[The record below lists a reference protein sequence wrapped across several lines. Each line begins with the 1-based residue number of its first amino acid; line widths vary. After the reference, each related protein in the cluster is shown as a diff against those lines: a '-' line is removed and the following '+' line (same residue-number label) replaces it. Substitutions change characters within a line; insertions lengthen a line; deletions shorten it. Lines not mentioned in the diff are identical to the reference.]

1 MTPPKSFVSYK
12 TVLFFVLGIL
22 TFCSGCSDLGY
33 YWQAASGHLDLL
45 NRKQDIQALLDSP
58 HTPAELKRKLKLVK
72 SVRKF
77 ALLQLA
83 IPENEGYSG
92 YVELDRPYVTMVVT
106 AAPKLEL
113 KAHKWCYLFIG
124 CQEYRGYFD
133 EEQARTFA
141 EELQG
146 QELDVSVSQITAY
159 STLGW
164 LNKSWMPDYFSDPVL
179 STFLRRNDAE
189 MIAVLIHE
197 MAHQVVY
204 VSNDT
209 SFNES
214 FAVFVEQEGL
224 RQFLGYADEK
234 AILDKDRAELYQ
246 WYLKARKDRQLF
258 RHLINSTFEEMEE
271 LFSSELANAEKLRK
285 KQQLFDDLR
294 ENYKSLKNEF
304 RVLSYD
310 NWFKKDLNNTH
321 LLVVKRYHSKVDK
334 FERLFDQHGKD
345 WREFFQVVREL
356 AQESLKERNRRL
368 SLLN

>member
-1 MTPPKSFVSYK
+1 M
-12 TVLFFVLGIL
+12 
-22 TFCSGCSDLGY
+22 
-33 YWQAASGHLDLL
+33 L

-92 YVELDRPYVTMVVT
+92 YVELDRPFVTMVVT

-133 EEQARTFA
+133 EGQARTFA

-146 QELDVSVSQITAY
+146 QELDVSVSKITAY

-224 RQFLGYADEK
+224 RQFLRYADEK
-234 AILDKDRAELYQ
+234 AILDKDREKLFQ
-246 WYLKARKDRQLF
+246 WYLKASKDRELF
-258 RHLINSTFEEMEE
+258 RHLINSTFEEMDE
-271 LFSSELANAEKLRK
+271 LFSSELANAEKLRR

-310 NWFKKDLNNTH
+310 NWFEKDLNNNH
-321 LLVVKRYHSKVDK
+321 LLGVKRYHSNVDK

-356 AQESLKERNRRL
+356 AAESLKERNRRL

>member
-1 MTPPKSFVSYK
+1 VSYK
-12 TVLFFVLGIL
+12 TVLFLILSIL

-33 YWQAASGHLDLL
+33 YWQATSGHLELL
-45 NRKQDIQALLDSP
+45 SSKQDIQELIDSP
-58 HTPAELKRKLKLVK
+58 NTALELKRKLKLVK

-77 ALLQLA
+77 AIQQLA
-83 IPENEGYSG
+83 IPENEGYTG

-113 KAHKWCYLFIG
+113 KAQKWCYWFIG

-133 EEQARTFA
+133 EEQARIFA
-141 EELQG
+141 EEIHR
-146 QELDVSVSQITAY
+146 QELDVSVRKVSAY

-164 LNKSWMPDYFSDPVL
+164 LNKSWVPDYFSDPVL

-197 MAHQVVY
+197 IAHQVVY

-224 RQFLGYADEK
+224 RQFLSYAEEK
-234 AILDKDRAELYQ
+234 AILDENRADLYQ
-246 WYLKARKDRQLF
+246 WYLKASKDRQLF
-258 RHLINSTFEEMEE
+258 RQLINLTFEEMEE
-271 LFSSELANAEKLRK
+271 LFNSKLANSEKLRK
-285 KQQLFDDLR
+285 KQELFDDLR

-310 NWFKKDLNNTH
+310 SWFKKDLNNTH
-321 LLVVKRYHSKVDK
+321 LLSVKRYNSKVEK
-334 FERLFDQHGKD
+334 FKILFDQQDKD
-345 WREFFQVVREL
+345 WRKFFQAVREL
-356 AQESLKERNRRL
+356 AKDL
-368 SLLN
+368 

>member
-1 MTPPKSFVSYK
+1 MSYK
-12 TVLFFVLGIL
+12 TFLFLALGIL
-22 TFCSGCSDLGY
+22 TFCSGCSDLSY

-45 NRKQDIQALLDSP
+45 SRKQEIQELIDSP
-58 HTPAELKRKLKLVK
+58 NTASELKRKLKLIK

-77 ALLQLA
+77 AIQQFD
-83 IPENEGYSG
+83 IPENKGYSG
-92 YVELDRPYVTMVVT
+92 YVELDRPYVTIVVT
-106 AAPKLEL
+106 ASPKLEL
-113 KAHKWCYLFIG
+113 KSQKWCYWFIG

-133 EEQARTFA
+133 EEQARIFS
-141 EELQG
+141 EELHR
-146 QELDVSVSQITAY
+146 QELDVSLSRITAY

-179 STFLRRNDAE
+179 STFLSRNDIE

-197 MAHQVVY
+197 IAHQVVY

-224 RQFLGYADEK
+224 KQFMSFAEEK
-234 AILDKDRAELYQ
+234 AILDKSRAELYQ
-246 WYLKARKDRQLF
+246 WYLSASKDRQLF
-258 RHLINSTFEEMEE
+258 RHLIDSTFEEMEK

-285 KQQLFDDLR
+285 KQKLFDDLR
-294 ENYKSLKNEF
+294 ANYNSLKNEF

-321 LLVVKRYHSKVDK
+321 LLSVKRYHSKVEK
-334 FERLFDQHGKD
+334 FKSMFEQQGKD
-345 WREFFQVVREL
+345 WTKFFEVVRKL
-356 AQESLKERNRRL
+356 AEDSLEERNRRL

>member
-1 MTPPKSFVSYK
+1 MSYK
-12 TVLFFVLGIL
+12 NVLFFVLGIFA
-22 TFCSGCSDLGY
+22 FCSGCSDLGY

-92 YVELDRPYVTMVVT
+92 YVELDRPFVTMVVT

-124 CQEYRGYFD
+124 CQEYRGYF
-133 EEQARTFA
+133 
-141 EELQG
+141 
-146 QELDVSVSQITAY
+146 
-159 STLGW
+159 
-164 LNKSWMPDYFSDPVL
+164 DYFSDPVL

-204 VSNDT
+204 VNNDT

-258 RHLINSTFEEMEE
+258 RHLINSTFDEMEE
-271 LFSSELANAEKLRK
+271 LFSSELTNAEKLRK

-310 NWFKKDLNNTH
+310 NWFKKDLNNNH
-321 LLVVKRYHSKVDK
+321 LLGVKRYHSNVDK

-356 AQESLKERNRRL
+356 AAESLKERNRRL

>member
-1 MTPPKSFVSYK
+1 
-12 TVLFFVLGIL
+12 
-22 TFCSGCSDLGY
+22 
-33 YWQAASGHLDLL
+33 LDLL

-133 EEQARTFA
+133 EGQARTFA

-146 QELDVSVSQITAY
+146 QELDVSVSKITAY

-204 VSNDT
+204 VNNDT

-224 RQFLGYADEK
+224 RQFLRYADEK
-234 AILDKDRAELYQ
+234 AILDKDREKLFQ
-246 WYLKARKDRQLF
+246 WYLKASKDRELF
-258 RHLINSTFEEMEE
+258 RHLINSTFEEMDE
-271 LFSSELANAEKLRK
+271 LFSSELANAEKLRR

-294 ENYKSLKNEF
+294 ENYKSVKNEF

-310 NWFKKDLNNTH
+310 NWFEKDLNNNH
-321 LLVVKRYHSKVDK
+321 LLGVKRYHSNVDK

-356 AQESLKERNRRL
+356 AAESLKERNRRL

>member
-1 MTPPKSFVSYK
+1 MSYR
-12 TVLFFVLGIL
+12 TVLFFALGVL

-33 YWQAASGHLDLL
+33 YWQAASGHLELL
-45 NRKQDIQALLDSP
+45 NRKQDIQELLDSP

-77 ALLQLA
+77 AIQQLA

-106 AAPKLEL
+106 AASELEL
-113 KAHKWCYLFIG
+113 NARKWCYWFIG

-133 EEQARTFA
+133 EEQARTYA
-141 EELQG
+141 EELRR

-189 MIAVLIHE
+189 LITVLIHE

-224 RQFLGYADEK
+224 RQFLGYADDK
-234 AILDKDRAELYQ
+234 AILDDDRTELYQ
-246 WYLKARKDRQLF
+246 WYLKATKDRHLF
-258 RHLINSTFEEMEE
+258 RHLINSTFEEMEK

-294 ENYKSLKNEF
+294 ENYLTHKNEF

-310 NWFKKDLNNTH
+310 NWFKQDLNNTH
-321 LLVVKRYHSKVDK
+321 LLGVKRYHSKVDK
-334 FERLFDQHGKD
+334 FERLFNQQGKD
-345 WREFFQVVREL
+345 WGQFFHAVLEL
-356 AQESLKERNRRL
+356 AEASLKERNRRL

>member
-1 MTPPKSFVSYK
+1 MSYQ
-12 TVLFFVLGIL
+12 TVLILILGIL

-33 YWQAASGHLDLL
+33 YWQATSGHLDLL
-45 NRKQDIQALLDSP
+45 SRKQDIQELIDSP
-58 HTPAELKRKLKLVK
+58 NTASELKRKLKLVK

-77 ALLQLA
+77 AMKQLA
-83 IPENEGYSG
+83 IPENDGYSG

-113 KAHKWCYLFIG
+113 KAQKWCYWFIG

-133 EEQARTFA
+133 EKQARIFA
-141 EELQG
+141 DQLHH
-146 QELDVSVSQITAY
+146 QEVDVSVSQVTAY

-179 STFLRRNDAE
+179 STFLRRNDIE

-197 MAHQVVY
+197 IAHQVVY

-224 RQFLGYADEK
+224 RQFLSYAEEK
-234 AILDKDRAELYQ
+234 DILDKDRAELYQ
-246 WYLKARKDRQLF
+246 WYLNASKDRKLF
-258 RHLINSTFEEMEE
+258 RQLINSTFEEMDK
-271 LFSSELANAEKLRK
+271 LFSSELANTDKLKK
-285 KQQLFDDLR
+285 KQQLYDTLR
-294 ENYKSLKNEF
+294 ENYKLLKNEF
-304 RVLSYD
+304 LVLSYD
-310 NWFKKDLNNTH
+310 NWFNRDLNNTH
-321 LLVVKRYHSKVDK
+321 LLGVRRYNSKVKK
-334 FERLFDQHGKD
+334 FKILFDQNGKD
-345 WREFFQVVREL
+345 WRQFFQAVRKL
-356 AQESLKERNRRL
+356 AEESIEERNRRL

>member
-1 MTPPKSFVSYK
+1 MSYQ
-12 TVLFFVLGIL
+12 TTLFLTLGIL
-22 TFCSGCSDLGY
+22 TFCGGCSDLGY
-33 YWQAASGHLDLL
+33 YWQAASGHMDLL
-45 NRKQDIQALLDSP
+45 SRKQDIQELIDSP
-58 HTPAELKRKLKLVK
+58 NTPSPLKRKLKLVK

-77 ALLQLA
+77 AIQQLA

-113 KAHKWCYLFIG
+113 KAHNWCYWFIG
-124 CQEYRGYFD
+124 CQEYRGFFD
-133 EEQARTFA
+133 EEQARIFA
-141 EELQG
+141 EKLHS
-146 QELDVSVSQITAY
+146 QELDVSVSQVSAY

-179 STFLRRNDAE
+179 STFLRRNDTE

-197 MAHQVVY
+197 IAHQVVY

-224 RQFLGYADEK
+224 RQFLFYAEEK
-234 AILDKDRAELYQ
+234 DILDKERAELYQ
-246 WYLKARKDRQLF
+246 WYLNASKDRQLF
-258 RHLINSTFEEMEE
+258 MQLINSTFEEMDK
-271 LFSSELANAEKLRK
+271 LFSSELANTDKLRK
-285 KQQLFDDLR
+285 KQQLYENLR

-304 RVLSYD
+304 LVLSYD
-310 NWFKKDLNNTH
+310 NWFNRDLNNTH
-321 LLVVKRYHSKVDK
+321 LLGVRRYNSKVEK
-334 FERLFDQHGKD
+334 FRSLFDQKGKD
-345 WREFFQVVREL
+345 WRQFFQVVREL
-356 AQESLKERNRRL
+356 AEESLEERNRRL

>member
-1 MTPPKSFVSYK
+1 MSYK

-92 YVELDRPYVTMVVT
+92 YVELDRPFVTMVVT

-133 EEQARTFA
+133 EGQARTFA
-141 EELQG
+141 EELQR

-209 SFNES
+209 SF
-214 FAVFVEQEGL
+214 
-224 RQFLGYADEK
+224 
-234 AILDKDRAELYQ
+234 
-246 WYLKARKDRQLF
+246 
-258 RHLINSTFEEMEE
+258 
-271 LFSSELANAEKLRK
+271 
-285 KQQLFDDLR
+285 
-294 ENYKSLKNEF
+294 
-304 RVLSYD
+304 
-310 NWFKKDLNNTH
+310 
-321 LLVVKRYHSKVDK
+321 
-334 FERLFDQHGKD
+334 
-345 WREFFQVVREL
+345 
-356 AQESLKERNRRL
+356 L
-368 SLLN
+368 SLIHI

>member
-1 MTPPKSFVSYK
+1 MSYQTVSF
-12 TVLFFVLGIL
+12 LILGIL
-22 TFCSGCSDLGY
+22 TFCAGCSDLSY

-45 NRKQDIQALLDSP
+45 SRKQDIQELIDSP
-58 HTPAELKRKLKLVK
+58 NTPSALKRKLKLVK

-77 ALLQLA
+77 AIQQLA

-113 KAHKWCYLFIG
+113 KAHKWCYWFIG
-124 CQEYRGYFD
+124 CQEYRGFFD
-133 EEQARTFA
+133 EEQARIFA
-141 EELQG
+141 EKLHSH
-146 QELDVSVSQITAY
+146 ELDVSVSQITAY

-179 STFLRRNDAE
+179 STFLRRNDTE

-197 MAHQVVY
+197 IAHQVVY

-224 RQFLGYADEK
+224 RQFLSYAEEK
-234 AILDKDRAELYQ
+234 DILEKDRAELYQ
-246 WYLKARKDRQLF
+246 WYLNASKDRKLF
-258 RHLINSTFEEMEE
+258 RHLINSTFEEMEKM
-271 LFSSELANAEKLRK
+271 FSSEFANTDKLRK
-285 KQQLFDDLR
+285 KQHLYDNLR

-304 RVLSYD
+304 LVLSYD
-310 NWFKKDLNNTH
+310 NWFNRDLNNTH
-321 LLVVKRYHSKVDK
+321 LLGVRRYNSKVEK
-334 FERLFDQHGKD
+334 FKSLFDQHGKD
-345 WREFFQVVREL
+345 WRKFYQAVREL
-356 AQESLKERNRRL
+356 AEESIEERNRRL
-368 SLLN
+368 LLLN

>member
-1 MTPPKSFVSYK
+1 MSYR
-12 TVLFFVLGIL
+12 TVLFFALGVL

-33 YWQAASGHLDLL
+33 YWQAASGHLELL
-45 NRKQDIQALLDSP
+45 NRKQDIQELLDSP

-77 ALLQLA
+77 AIQQLA

-106 AAPKLEL
+106 AAPELEL
-113 KAHKWCYLFIG
+113 NARKWCYWFIG

-133 EEQARTFA
+133 EEQARKYA
-141 EELQG
+141 EDLRR

-189 MIAVLIHE
+189 LITVLIHE

-224 RQFLGYADEK
+224 RQFLGYADDK
-234 AILDKDRAELYQ
+234 AILDDDRTELYQ
-246 WYLKARKDRQLF
+246 WYLKASKDRHLF
-258 RHLINSTFEEMEE
+258 RHLINSTFVEMEK

-285 KQQLFDDLR
+285 KQQLFDDLS
-294 ENYKSLKNEF
+294 ENYLIHKNEF

-310 NWFKKDLNNTH
+310 NWFKQDLNNTH
-321 LLVVKRYHSKVDK
+321 LLGVKRYHSKVDK
-334 FERLFDQHGKD
+334 FERLFNQQGKD
-345 WREFFQVVREL
+345 WGQFFQAVREL
-356 AQESLKERNRRL
+356 AEASLKERNRRL

>member
-1 MTPPKSFVSYK
+1 MSYQ
-12 TVLFFVLGIL
+12 TVLLLIFGIL
-22 TFCSGCSDLGY
+22 TFCGGCSDLGY

-45 NRKQDIQALLDSP
+45 SRKQDIQELIDSP
-58 HTPAELKRKLKLVK
+58 NTASELKRKLKLVK

-77 ALLQLA
+77 AMKQLA

-113 KAHKWCYLFIG
+113 KAQKWCYWFIG

-133 EEQARTFA
+133 EEQARIFA
-141 EELQG
+141 EKLHR
-146 QELDVSVSQITAY
+146 QELDVSVRQVSAY

-179 STFLRRNDAE
+179 STFLRRNDIE

-197 MAHQVVY
+197 IAHQVVY

-224 RQFLGYADEK
+224 RQFLSYAEEK
-234 AILDKDRAELYQ
+234 DILDKDRAELYQ
-246 WYLKARKDRQLF
+246 WYLNSSKDRKLF
-258 RHLINSTFEEMEE
+258 RQLINSTFEEMDK
-271 LFSSELANAEKLRK
+271 LFSSELANTDKLRK
-285 KQQLFDDLR
+285 KQQLYENLR

-304 RVLSYD
+304 LVLSYD
-310 NWFKKDLNNTH
+310 NWFNRDLNNTH
-321 LLVVKRYHSKVDK
+321 LLGVRRYNSKVEK
-334 FERLFDQHGKD
+334 FRSLFDQQGKD
-345 WREFFQVVREL
+345 WRQFFQVVREL
-356 AQESLKERNRRL
+356 AEESLEERNRRL

>member
-1 MTPPKSFVSYK
+1 MIPPKSFVSYR
-12 TVLFFVLGIL
+12 TVLFFALGVLTI
-22 TFCSGCSDLGY
+22 CSGCSDLGY
-33 YWQAASGHLDLL
+33 YWQAASGHLELL
-45 NRKQDIQALLDSP
+45 NRKQDIQELLDSP
-58 HTPAELKRKLKLVK
+58 HTPAELKWKLKLVK

-77 ALLQLA
+77 AIQQLA

-106 AAPKLEL
+106 AAPELEL
-113 KAHKWCYLFIG
+113 NARKWCYWFIG

-133 EEQARTFA
+133 EEQARTYA
-141 EELQG
+141 EELRR

-179 STFLRRNDAE
+179 SIFLRRNDAE
-189 MIAVLIHE
+189 LITVLIHE

-224 RQFLGYADEK
+224 RQFLGYADDR
-234 AILDKDRAELYQ
+234 AILDDDRTELYQ
-246 WYLKARKDRQLF
+246 WYLKASKDRHLF
-258 RHLINSTFEEMEE
+258 RHLINSTFEEMEK

-294 ENYKSLKNEF
+294 ENYLTHKNEF

-310 NWFKKDLNNTH
+310 NWFKQDLNNTH
-321 LLVVKRYHSKVDK
+321 LLGVKRYYSKVDK
-334 FERLFDQHGKD
+334 FKRLFDQHGKD
-345 WREFFQVVREL
+345 WREFFQAVREL
-356 AQESLKERNRRL
+356 AQESLKERNHRL

>member
-1 MTPPKSFVSYK
+1 MSYK
-12 TVLFFVLGIL
+12 TFLFLALGIL
-22 TFCSGCSDLGY
+22 TFCSGCSDLSY

-45 NRKQDIQALLDSP
+45 SRKQEIKELIDSP
-58 HTPAELKRKLKLVK
+58 NTASELKRKLKLIK

-77 ALLQLA
+77 AIQQFD
-83 IPENEGYSG
+83 IPENKGYSG
-92 YVELDRPYVTMVVT
+92 YVELDRPYVTIVVT
-106 AAPKLEL
+106 ASPKLEL
-113 KAHKWCYLFIG
+113 KSQKWCYWFIG

-141 EELQG
+141 EELHR
-146 QELDVSVSQITAY
+146 QELDVSLSRITAY

-179 STFLRRNDAE
+179 STFLSRNDIE

-197 MAHQVVY
+197 IAHQVVY

-224 RQFLGYADEK
+224 KQFMSFAEEK
-234 AILDKDRAELYQ
+234 AILDKSRAELYQ
-246 WYLKARKDRQLF
+246 WYLSASKDRQLF
-258 RHLINSTFEEMEE
+258 RHLIDSTFEEMEK

-285 KQQLFDDLR
+285 KQKLFDDLR
-294 ENYKSLKNEF
+294 ANYNSLKNEF

-321 LLVVKRYHSKVDK
+321 LLSVKRYHSKVEK
-334 FERLFDQHGKD
+334 FKSMFEQQGKD
-345 WREFFQVVREL
+345 WTKFFEVVRKL
-356 AQESLKERNRRL
+356 AEDSLEERNRRL

>member
-1 MTPPKSFVSYK
+1 MRYEI
-12 TVLFFVLGIL
+12 VLFLTLGIL

-45 NRKQDIQALLDSP
+45 SRKQDIQELIDSP
-58 HTPAELKRKLKLVK
+58 NTTSELKRKLKLVK

-77 ALLQLA
+77 VVQKLA
-83 IPENEGYSG
+83 MPENNGYSG
-92 YVELDRPYVTMVVT
+92 YVELERPYVTMVVT

-113 KAHKWCYLFIG
+113 KAHKWCYFFIG
-124 CQEYRGYFD
+124 CQEYRGFFD
-133 EEQARTFA
+133 EEQARLFA
-141 EELQG
+141 EELQL
-146 QELDVSVSQITAY
+146 QELDLSVRQVSAY

-179 STFLRRNDAE
+179 STFLRRNDTE
-189 MIAVLIHE
+189 LIAVLIHE
-197 MAHQVVY
+197 IAHQVVY

-224 RQFLGYADEK
+224 RQFLSYAKEK
-234 AILDKDRAELYQ
+234 TILDKDIAELYQ
-246 WYLKARKDRQLF
+246 WYLNASKDRQLF
-258 RHLINSTFEEMEE
+258 RYLINSTYEEMEK
-271 LFSSELANAEKLRK
+271 LFSSELVNSEKLRK
-285 KQQLFDDLR
+285 KRELFNDLR

-310 NWFKKDLNNTH
+310 GWFKRTLNNTH
-321 LLVVKRYHSKVDK
+321 LLGVKRYHSKVGK
-334 FERLFDQHGKD
+334 FKSLFDQQGKD
-345 WREFFQVVREL
+345 WGQFFRVVREL
-356 AQESLKERNRRL
+356 AEESLEERNRRL

>member
-1 MTPPKSFVSYK
+1 MSYK

-33 YWQAASGHLDLL
+33 YWQAATGHLDLL

-92 YVELDRPYVTMVVT
+92 YVELDRPFVTMVVT

-133 EEQARTFA
+133 EGQARTFA

-146 QELDVSVSQITAY
+146 QELDVSVSKITAY

-204 VSNDT
+204 VNNDT

-224 RQFLGYADEK
+224 RQFLRYADEK
-234 AILDKDRAELYQ
+234 AILDKDREKLFQ
-246 WYLKARKDRQLF
+246 WYLKASKDRELF
-258 RHLINSTFEEMEE
+258 RHLINSTFEEMDE
-271 LFSSELANAEKLRK
+271 LFSSELANAEKLRR

-294 ENYKSLKNEF
+294 ENYKSVKNEF

-310 NWFKKDLNNTH
+310 SWFEKDLNNNH
-321 LLVVKRYHSKVDK
+321 LLGVKRYHSNVDK

-356 AQESLKERNRRL
+356 AAESLKERNRRL

>member
-1 MTPPKSFVSYK
+1 MSYR
-12 TVLFFVLGIL
+12 TVLFFALGVL

-33 YWQAASGHLDLL
+33 YWQAASGHLELL
-45 NRKQDIQALLDSP
+45 NRKQDIQELLDSP

-77 ALLQLA
+77 AIQQLA
-83 IPENEGYSG
+83 IPENEGYSD

-106 AAPKLEL
+106 AAPELEL
-113 KAHKWCYLFIG
+113 NARKWCYWFIG

-133 EEQARTFA
+133 EEQARTYA
-141 EELQG
+141 EELRR

-159 STLGW
+159 STLDW

-179 STFLRRNDAE
+179 STFLRRNDAKL
-189 MIAVLIHE
+189 ITVLIHE

-224 RQFLGYADEK
+224 RQFLGYADDK
-234 AILDKDRAELYQ
+234 AILDDDRTELYQ
-246 WYLKARKDRQLF
+246 WYLKASKDRHLF
-258 RHLINSTFEEMEE
+258 RHLINSTFEEMEK

-294 ENYKSLKNEF
+294 ENYLTHKNEF

-310 NWFKKDLNNTH
+310 NWFKQDLNNTH
-321 LLVVKRYHSKVDK
+321 LLGVKRYHSNVDK
-334 FERLFDQHGKD
+334 FEMLFDQQGKD
-345 WREFFQVVREL
+345 WRKFFHAVLEL
-356 AQESLKERNRRL
+356 AEASLKERNRRF

>member
-1 MTPPKSFVSYK
+1 MSYK
-12 TVLFFVLGIL
+12 TVLFLILSIL

-33 YWQAASGHLDLL
+33 YWQATSGHLELL
-45 NRKQDIQALLDSP
+45 SRKQDIQELIDSP
-58 HTPAELKRKLKLVK
+58 NTALELKRKLKLVK

-77 ALLQLA
+77 AIQQLA
-83 IPENEGYSG
+83 IPENEGYTG

-113 KAHKWCYLFIG
+113 KAHKWCYWFIG

-133 EEQARTFA
+133 KELASKFA
-141 EELQG
+141 KELQL
-146 QELDVSVSQITAY
+146 QELDVSVSQVTAY

-179 STFLRRNDAE
+179 STFLRRNDTE

-197 MAHQVVY
+197 IAHQVVY

-224 RQFLGYADEK
+224 RQFLSYAEDK
-234 AILDKDRAELYQ
+234 DILDKDKAESYQ
-246 WYLKARKDRQLF
+246 WYLNASKDRQLF
-258 RHLINSTFEEMEE
+258 RQLINSTFEEMEK
-271 LFSSELANAEKLRK
+271 LFSSELTNTVKLRK

-294 ENYKSLKNEF
+294 EKYKSLKNEF
-304 RVLSYD
+304 LVLSYD
-310 NWFKKDLNNTH
+310 NWFNKDLNNTH
-321 LLVVKRYHSKVDK
+321 LLGVRRYNSKVEK
-334 FERLFDQHGKD
+334 FKILFDQQGKD
-345 WREFFQVVREL
+345 WGLFFKVVREL
-356 AQESLKERNRRL
+356 AEKSLEERNRRF

>member
-1 MTPPKSFVSYK
+1 MSYR
-12 TVLFFVLGIL
+12 TVLFFALGVL

-33 YWQAASGHLDLL
+33 YWQAASGHLELL
-45 NRKQDIQALLDSP
+45 NRKQDIQELLDSP

-77 ALLQLA
+77 AIQQLA

-106 AAPKLEL
+106 AASELEL
-113 KAHKWCYLFIG
+113 NARKWCYWFIG

-133 EEQARTFA
+133 EEQARTYA
-141 EELQG
+141 EELRR

-189 MIAVLIHE
+189 LITVLIHE

-224 RQFLGYADEK
+224 RQFLGYAD
-234 AILDKDRAELYQ
+234 DRSIPDDDRTELYQ
-246 WYLKARKDRQLF
+246 WYLKATKDRHLF
-258 RHLINSTFEEMEE
+258 RHLINSTFEEMEK

-294 ENYKSLKNEF
+294 ENYLTHKNEF

-310 NWFKKDLNNTH
+310 NWFKQDLNNTH
-321 LLVVKRYHSKVDK
+321 LLGVKRYHSKVDK
-334 FERLFDQHGKD
+334 FEMLFDQQDKD
-345 WREFFQVVREL
+345 WRKFFHAVLEL
-356 AQESLKERNRRL
+356 AEASLKERNRRL

>member
-1 MTPPKSFVSYK
+1 MSYR
-12 TVLFFVLGIL
+12 TVLFFALGVL

-33 YWQAASGHLDLL
+33 YWQAASGHLELL
-45 NRKQDIQALLDSP
+45 NRKQDIQELLDSP

-77 ALLQLA
+77 AIQQLA

-106 AAPKLEL
+106 AAPELEL
-113 KAHKWCYLFIG
+113 NARKWCYWFIG

-133 EEQARTFA
+133 EEQARTYA
-141 EELQG
+141 EELRR

-164 LNKSWMPDYFSDPVL
+164 LNNSWMPDYFSDPVL

-189 MIAVLIHE
+189 LITVLIHE

-224 RQFLGYADEK
+224 RQFLGYADDK
-234 AILDKDRAELYQ
+234 AILDDDRTELYQ
-246 WYLKARKDRQLF
+246 WYLKASKDRHLF
-258 RHLINSTFEEMEE
+258 RHLINSTFEEMEK
-271 LFSSELANAEKLRK
+271 LFSSELANAEKMRK

-294 ENYKSLKNEF
+294 ENYLTHKNEF

-310 NWFKKDLNNTH
+310 NWFKQDLNNTH
-321 LLVVKRYHSKVDK
+321 LLGVKRYHSNVDK
-334 FERLFDQHGKD
+334 FEILFDQQGKD
-345 WREFFQVVREL
+345 WRKFFHAVLEL
-356 AQESLKERNRRL
+356 AEASLKERNRRL

>member
-1 MTPPKSFVSYK
+1 MSYQ
-12 TVLFFVLGIL
+12 TVLFLILGIL

-45 NRKQDIQALLDSP
+45 SRKQDIQELIDSP
-58 HTPAELKRKLKLVK
+58 NTASELKRKLKLVK

-77 ALLQLA
+77 AMKQLA
-83 IPENEGYSG
+83 IPENDSYSG
-92 YVELDRPYVTMVVT
+92 YVELDRPYVTIVVT

-113 KAHKWCYLFIG
+113 KAHKWCYWFIG

-133 EEQARTFA
+133 EEQARIFA
-141 EELQG
+141 DQLHH
-146 QELDVSVSQITAY
+146 QEVDVSVSQVTAY

-179 STFLRRNDAE
+179 STFLRRNDIE

-197 MAHQVVY
+197 IAHQVVY

-224 RQFLGYADEK
+224 RQFLSYAEEK
-234 AILDKDRAELYQ
+234 DILDKDRAELYQ
-246 WYLKARKDRQLF
+246 WYLNASKDRKLF
-258 RHLINSTFEEMEE
+258 RQLINSTFEEMDK
-271 LFSSELANAEKLRK
+271 LFSSELANTDKLRK
-285 KQQLFDDLR
+285 KQQLYDNLR
-294 ENYKSLKNEF
+294 ENYKLLKNEF
-304 RVLSYD
+304 LVLSYD
-310 NWFKKDLNNTH
+310 NWFNRDLNNTH
-321 LLVVKRYHSKVDK
+321 LLGVRRYNSKVEK
-334 FERLFDQHGKD
+334 FKSLFDQHGKD
-345 WREFFQVVREL
+345 WRQFFQAVREL
-356 AQESLKERNRRL
+356 AEESIEERNRRL

>member
-1 MTPPKSFVSYK
+1 MSYQ
-12 TVLFFVLGIL
+12 TVLLLIFGIL
-22 TFCSGCSDLGY
+22 TFCGGCSDLGY

-45 NRKQDIQALLDSP
+45 SRKQDIQELIDSP
-58 HTPAELKRKLKLVK
+58 NTASELKRKLKLVK

-77 ALLQLA
+77 AMKQLA

-113 KAHKWCYLFIG
+113 KAHKWCYWFIG

-133 EEQARTFA
+133 EKQARIFA
-141 EELQG
+141 EKLHR
-146 QELDVSVSQITAY
+146 QELDVSVRQVSAY

-179 STFLRRNDAE
+179 STFLRRNDIE

-197 MAHQVVY
+197 IAHQVVY

-224 RQFLGYADEK
+224 RQFLSYAEEK
-234 AILDKDRAELYQ
+234 DIIYKDRVELYQ
-246 WYLKARKDRQLF
+246 WYLNASKDRKLF
-258 RHLINSTFEEMEE
+258 RQLINSTFEEMDK
-271 LFSSELANAEKLRK
+271 LFSSELANTDKLRK
-285 KQQLFDDLR
+285 KQQLYDNLR

-304 RVLSYD
+304 LVLSYD

-321 LLVVKRYHSKVDK
+321 LLGVKRYHSKVDK
-334 FERLFDQHGKD
+334 FERLFDQQGKD
-345 WREFFQVVREL
+345 WREFFQAVREL
-356 AQESLKERNRRL
+356 AEESLIERNRRL

>member
-1 MTPPKSFVSYK
+1 MTHPKSFVSYQ
-12 TVLFFVLGIL
+12 TVLFFALGVL

-33 YWQAASGHLDLL
+33 YWQAASGHLELL
-45 NRKQDIQALLDSP
+45 NRKQDIQELLDSP

-77 ALLQLA
+77 AIQQLA

-106 AAPKLEL
+106 AAPELEL
-113 KAHKWCYLFIG
+113 NARKWCYWFIG

-133 EEQARTFA
+133 EEQARTYA
-141 EELQG
+141 EDLRR

-189 MIAVLIHE
+189 LITVLIHE

-234 AILDKDRAELYQ
+234 DILDKDRAELYQ

-258 RHLINSTFEEMEE
+258 RHLINSTFEEMEK

-294 ENYKSLKNEF
+294 ENYKTHKNDF

-310 NWFKKDLNNTH
+310 NWFKQDLNNTH
-321 LLVVKRYHSKVDK
+321 LLGVKRYHSKVDK
-334 FERLFDQHGKD
+334 FERLFNQQGKD
-345 WREFFQVVREL
+345 WGQFFQAVREL
-356 AQESLKERNRRL
+356 AEASLKERNRRL

>member
-1 MTPPKSFVSYK
+1 MIPPKSFVSYR
-12 TVLFFVLGIL
+12 TVLFFALGVL

-33 YWQAASGHLDLL
+33 YWQAASGHLELL
-45 NRKQDIQALLDSP
+45 NRKQDIQKLLDSP

-77 ALLQLA
+77 AIQQLA

-106 AAPKLEL
+106 AALEL
-113 KAHKWCYLFIG
+113 ELNARKWCYWFIG

-133 EEQARTFA
+133 EEQARTYA
-141 EELQG
+141 EELRR

-189 MIAVLIHE
+189 LITVLIHE

-224 RQFLGYADEK
+224 RQFLGYADDK
-234 AILDKDRAELYQ
+234 AILDDDRTELYQ
-246 WYLKARKDRQLF
+246 WYLKASKDRHLF
-258 RHLINSTFEEMEE
+258 RHLINSTFEEMEK

-294 ENYKSLKNEF
+294 ENYLTHKNEF

-310 NWFKKDLNNTH
+310 NWFKQDLNNTH
-321 LLVVKRYHSKVDK
+321 LLGVKRYHSKVDK
-334 FERLFDQHGKD
+334 FERLFNQQGKD
-345 WREFFQVVREL
+345 WGQFFQAVREL
-356 AQESLKERNRRL
+356 AEASLKERNRRL

>member
-1 MTPPKSFVSYK
+1 MSYK
-12 TVLFFVLGIL
+12 IVLFFALGIL

-45 NRKQDIQALLDSP
+45 NRKQDIQELLDSP

-133 EEQARTFA
+133 EGQARTFA

-146 QELDVSVSQITAY
+146 QELDVSVSKITAY

-179 STFLRRNDAE
+179 STFLRRNDAQ

-204 VSNDT
+204 VNNDT

-224 RQFLGYADEK
+224 RQFLSYADDK
-234 AILDKDRAELYQ
+234 AILDKDREKLFQ
-246 WYLKARKDRQLF
+246 WYLKASKDRELF
-258 RHLINSTFEEMEE
+258 RHLINSTFEEMDE
-271 LFSSELANAEKLRK
+271 LFSSELANAEKLRR

-294 ENYKSLKNEF
+294 ENYKSVKNEF

-310 NWFKKDLNNTH
+310 NWFEKDLNNNH
-321 LLVVKRYHSKVDK
+321 LLGVKRYHSNVDK

-345 WREFFQVVREL
+345 WSEFFQVVREL

>member
-1 MTPPKSFVSYK
+1 MTPPKSFVSYR
-12 TVLFFVLGIL
+12 TVLFFALGVL

-33 YWQAASGHLDLL
+33 YWQAASGHLELL
-45 NRKQDIQALLDSP
+45 NRKQDIQELLDSP

-77 ALLQLA
+77 AIQQLA

-106 AAPKLEL
+106 AAPELEL
-113 KAHKWCYLFIG
+113 NARKWCYWFIG

-133 EEQARTFA
+133 EEQARTYA
-141 EELQG
+141 EDLRR

-189 MIAVLIHE
+189 LITVLIHE

-224 RQFLGYADEK
+224 RQFLGYADERV
-234 AILDKDRAELYQ
+234 ILDDDRTELYQ
-246 WYLKARKDRQLF
+246 WYLKASKDRHLF
-258 RHLINSTFEEMEE
+258 RHLINSTFEEMEK

-294 ENYKSLKNEF
+294 ENYLTHKNEF

-310 NWFKKDLNNTH
+310 NWFKQDLNNTH
-321 LLVVKRYHSKVDK
+321 LLGVKRYHSKVDK
-334 FERLFDQHGKD
+334 FERLFNQQGKD
-345 WREFFQVVREL
+345 WGQFFQAVREL
-356 AQESLKERNRRL
+356 AEASLKERNRRL